1 MDSIKN
7 ILVPVDCT
15 EESRPVLS
23 ISKQI
28 AEKLDAHM
36 HIVSVID
43 EVMLEKIVKVGSGL
57 TADLLEKSKE
67 YLDSVIKEV
76 GIDRLKYSCEVIAG
90 VPFMEIISRS
100 AAIPADLI
108 MLGGMESDEP
118 HRLGN
123 DSFKIMRMAP
133 FNTFAVKIRDKES
146 FEEIDIKKILV
157 ALDFTKESL
166 MALDY
171 ALYLKPV
178 LDSKVR
184 VLQVITENEGV
195 DEDSVKKRLGEHI
208 STEKIDQIDSFDIK
222 RSKNPA
228 KTILN
233 YVDES
238 GVDLLAIGSHSKK
251 RILRNLFLGKV
262 SYDVVRK
269 VNSSFVVLKDPEEG

>member
-23 ISKQI
+23 VSKQI
-28 AEKLDAHM
+28 AEKLDSHL

-43 EVMLEKIVKVGSGL
+43 EVILEKLVKVGSGL
-57 TADLLEKSKE
+57 SSELIDKSKK
-67 YLDSVIKEV
+67 YLDGVIKEV
-76 GIDRLKYSCEVIAG
+76 GIDGLKYSCEVVEG

-100 AAIPADLI
+100 TALPADLI

-178 LDSKVR
+178 LDSTIR
-184 VLQVITENEGV
+184 VLQVVPENEKI
-195 DEDSVKKRLGEHI
+195 DEDSVKKKLGEHL
-208 STEKIDQIDSFDIK
+208 SQEKIEQIDSFDVK

-238 GVDLLAIGSHSKK
+238 DIDLLTIGSHSKK

-269 VNSSFVVLKDPEEG
+269 VNSSFVVLKDPEGE

>member
-1 MDSIKN
+1 VDSIKN

-23 ISKQI
+23 ISRQI

-57 TADLLEKSKE
+57 TSDLLEKSKE
-67 YLDSVIKEV
+67 YLDAVIKEV
-76 GIDRLKYSCEVIAG
+76 GIDGLKYSCEVIAG
-90 VPFMEIISRS
+90 VPFMEVISRS

-157 ALDFTKESL
+157 ALDFTKQSL

-184 VLQVITENEGV
+184 VLQVLTENEKV

-208 STEKIDQIDSFDIK
+208 STEKIEQIDSFDVK

-238 GVDLLAIGSHSKK
+238 EVDLLAIGSHSKK